1 MINSALVSYSLPA
14 PYCRRLMLRQA
25 VGACCLSL
33 ARSDIV
39 TAYFCARV
47 SAYCLGLAPPR
58 AWGSALRYSAPTHHA
73 PPFALA
79 PPLFRRGAGGRA
91 FAGSRP
97 SAFVAL
103 RRAGGRSQAR
113 IRAHPTLYKVIVH
126 CLGFAVRRAPFGVL
140 HSAQL
145 GAVARSLA
153 PLPLL
158 ARAPLRFSSGS
169 PTRSARRL
177 ENGAGI
183 LSADFVSVSALP
195 LVAPLRVSLY
205 WHFFCI
211 IDHSALFGGVA
222 LPLAQSVAPFL
233 RSDPSECPA
242 PPVK

>member
-14 PYCRRLMLRQA
+14 PYRRSLMLPPSRWRLLFKSCA
-25 VGACCLSL
+25 FGHCYGVFLRAGFCVLFGSCTT
-33 ARSDIV
+33 ARLEV
-39 TAYFCARV
+39 CFKVQRAR
-47 SAYCLGLAPPR
+47 PPR
-58 AWGSALRYSAPTHHA
+58 SCPLSSRSGSPLLAL
-73 PPFALA
+73 
-79 PPLFRRGAGGRA
+79 
-91 FAGSRP
+91 
-97 SAFVAL
+97 
-103 RRAGGRSQAR
+103 GRSAKR
-113 IRAHPTLYKVIVH
+113 TTHPHPTLYRVIVH
-126 CLGFAVRRAPFGVL
+126 CLGFAVRRAPFGVF

-158 ARAPLRFSSGS
+158 ARAPLRVASGS

-177 ENGAGI
+177 EKGPGI

-211 IDHSALFGGVA
+211 NDHSALFGGVA